1 MVCSVENKMK
11 RTLLIAAAS
20 LLVASCGTK
29 ADPEGTPAEQ
39 FEARVQAG
47 DPVAVEQRNAQVLAD
62 RIAYTDPVT
71 GCDYIQP
78 HPSPSYGTMPRMDRD
93 GFHVYCA
100 EQKERDRQEALERG
114 CSRPRMSDGTLG
126 AEVCINT
133 NSNDGGGAE

>member
-1 MVCSVENKMK
+1 MK

-47 DPVAVEQRNAQVLAD
+47 DPVAVKLRAEADLAN

-71 GCDYIQP
+71 GCDYIAP
-78 HPSPSYGTMPRMDRD
+78 HASPSYGIMPRTDRD

-100 EQKERDRQEALERG
+100 EQKARDAAEALARG
-114 CSRPRMSDGTLG
+114 CTRPRMSDGSYGPEQCLN
-126 AEVCINT
+126 INE
-133 NSNDGGGAE
+133 GGAQ